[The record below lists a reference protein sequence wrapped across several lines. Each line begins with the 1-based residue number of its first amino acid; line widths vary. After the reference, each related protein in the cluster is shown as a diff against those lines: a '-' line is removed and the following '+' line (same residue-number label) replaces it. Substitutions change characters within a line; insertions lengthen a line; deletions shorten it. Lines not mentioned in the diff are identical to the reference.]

1 MKFKLVEDLDKEV
14 LNEETGVRLYL
25 GKNNNKIGGLFTET
39 GKLLKKLW
47 DEDNEYYDDINYH
60 LSQLEDM
67 FDVPDLDYKNNKY
80 NFAFKKSFITDEV
93 REIIDDLNLY
103 LNEIDYEIIEETVDI
118 PNIEYQDNNQ
128 FAYKSLDEGI
138 LNEAT
143 VPSYRYILFNL
154 IRYLTNNEVLK
165 EIIDKNAPDYKNLQF
180 HHIDNNYIGV
190 RNGLKRAVNNDATNI
205 AIVTIEAHKELTKL
219 NNRLKKD
226 FDLEDE
232 ISKSLYIKKV
242 KEEFEN
248 ILNKY
253 KDQIFPLRECLP
265 KEVIKFVE
273 KSIMEGEI

>member
-93 REIIDDLNLY
+93 REIIDDLNFY